1 MEKFKESFKHLKK
14 DPIMKTLI
22 EKLGD
27 KITLYD
33 RKDEDLA
40 KAISQLII
48 EQQVSFKAAITIKK
62 RFEILIKDLSYKE
75 VLLIENEKLKS
86 IGISYRKVEY
96 IKNVYSYFLN
106 TSFDFYSE
114 KTDSVIK
121 ELTKIKGIGM
131 WTAEMFLIFILFKID
146 IFSKGDLALIN
157 SIKINYNITD
167 LKETTLNEII
177 SKWSPYKTVASLLLW
192 KSIEDKIFTKNG
204 KKWQKSDKKVI
215 KLPIN
220 D

>member
-75 VLLIENEKLKS
+75 VLQIENEKLKS

-96 IKNVYSYFLN
+96 IKNVYSYFLK

-114 KTDSVIK
+114 KPDSVIK

-157 SIKINYNITD
+157 SCLLYT
-167 LKETTLNEII
+167 
-177 SKWSPYKTVASLLLW
+177 SPSPR
-192 KSIEDKIFTKNG
+192 D
-204 KKWQKSDKKVI
+204 
-215 KLPIN
+215 
-220 D
+220 